1 MLIFSTRFLGLLYYY
16 YYDFIVFVIINNSV
30 SDVNSLVGSMLANA
44 KFMFWLLIPLWVNRI
59 PLQKM
64 WVSML
69 RRTSTCTLIDTI
81 NEILTMD

>member
-1 MLIFSTRFLGLLYYY
+1 MLIFSTHFLGLLYYY
-16 YYDFIVFVIINNSV
+16 HAFIVFVIINNSV

-64 WVSML
+64 WVSMS
-69 RRTSTCTLIDTI
+69 RRASTCTLIDTI